1 MTKRCSI
8 PGNAK
13 MDLPRLLSIIMNL
26 FNLIFVVTSMLAMG
40 LSLSVAQILE
50 PLRDARLVILALVAN
65 FVLVPLVANLI
76 TYGIPLSEGL
86 KIGLIQVS
94 TADPWSYEER

>member
-1 MTKRCSI
+1 
-8 PGNAK
+8 
-13 MDLPRLLSIIMNL
+13 MDLLRLLSIIVNL
-26 FNLIFVVTSMLAMG
+26 FNLVFVVTSLLAMG